1 MAVCQADGSVGV
13 LWFRA
18 ADVTNTNQTDKETE
32 KFLMDEKTLEKKYE
46 KRIYSF

>member
-13 LWFRA
+13 PWFRT

>member
-1 MAVCQADGSVGV
+1 MCQADGSVGV
-13 LWFRA
+13 LWFRT
-18 ADVTNTNQTDKETE
+18 ADVTITNQTDKETE